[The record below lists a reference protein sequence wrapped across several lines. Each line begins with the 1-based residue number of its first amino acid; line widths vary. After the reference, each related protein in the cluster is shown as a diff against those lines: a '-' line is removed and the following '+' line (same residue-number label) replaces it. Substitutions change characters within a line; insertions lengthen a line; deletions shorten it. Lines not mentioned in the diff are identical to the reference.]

1 MIERLKQ
8 VLQEQGDNYILPFF
22 WQHGEEEEVLRD
34 YVRAIHDANIGAL
47 CIESRPHEE
56 FGKEKWWQDV
66 DIILEECKNYGMK
79 VWILDDKHFPTGYAN
94 GILEGED
101 ASLQRKHLYF
111 NSMDFCGPMKAVSLD
126 VKKYVEKRE
135 NPFARKLPFSGN
147 RKPREHYADDTLV
160 AVIAAPVT
168 EDGAFGEAVD
178 LTDRVG
184 ENGCLSWDVPGGM
197 WHIWV
202 IFTTHNAGSRP
213 YYIHMIDKA
222 SCAKLIEAVYEPHW
236 EHYKEEFG
244 KTLVGFFSDDISF
257 YNMDG
262 IEHTPNIGGDMPLPW
277 SDEVEQTIK
286 AHFGE
291 EWRSCLSMLWS
302 ENEDKQKTS
311 AVRFRYMD
319 TITKL
324 VQENFSNQI
333 GDWCRGHGVQ
343 YIGHGIDEEEFHS
356 RIGRGLGHFF
366 RSLDGETMGGIDAI
380 VGQVTPGGDHYSLE
394 GRNGEANHFTLAKLG
409 SSHGHIDPKKNGNTM
424 CEVFGAFGWG
434 ESLRTMKF
442 ITDHFLVNGVNYYV
456 PHAFSPK
463 AYPDPDCPPHFYAH
477 GYNPL
482 YRPFGKL
489 MAYMNRVCH
498 LISGGRHIAPVAML
512 YHAESEWAGA
522 YMATDRPARILQENQ
537 IDFDILPA
545 DVFAERNR
553 FLTQLFAGKLAVNK
567 EEYRV
572 LVIPYAQYITKETAQ
587 FITEAKEAGF
597 PVWFLKG
604 LPEGICGSEEA
615 LPEAVLHCPVVSLE
629 TLPEVMKQ
637 AGYVDVSSDIF
648 FPRLRYYRYRHE
660 QSEQEE
666 ASKELYLLANLD
678 TAETYS
684 GRLYLP
690 TRAVPT
696 LYDTQC
702 NVLRPLSYTLYKEGV
717 QIELTLPAYQSA
729 VVVFGCED
737 EKVTALPTA
746 EGTAIVLDG
755 SWRVSVCHSK
765 TYPQFRE
772 PKVVEAT
779 GGFQGYQ
786 TIDPDFSG
794 FIAYETKADL
804 SGAKALVLEEV
815 SDAAEVF
822 VNGKSL
828 GIQYCPPFL
837 YDLREIAAEGESE
850 LRIEVATTLEREV
863 AVMSK
868 EDTRR
873 SFFRIGGMVA
883 PTGLV
888 GKVTIYS

>member
-160 AVIAAPVT
+160 APVT

-690 TRAVPT
+690 
-696 LYDTQC
+696 
-702 NVLRPLSYTLYKEGV
+702 S
-717 QIELTLPAYQSA
+717 
-729 VVVFGCED
+729 
-737 EKVTALPTA
+737 
-746 EGTAIVLDG
+746 G
-755 SWRVSVCHSK
+755 S
-765 TYPQFRE
+765 
-772 PKVVEAT
+772 
-779 GGFQGYQ
+779 
-786 TIDPDFSG
+786 DF
-794 FIAYETKADL
+794 I
-804 SGAKALVLEEV
+804 
-815 SDAAEVF
+815 
-822 VNGKSL
+822 
-828 GIQYCPPFL
+828 
-837 YDLREIAAEGESE
+837 
-850 LRIEVATTLEREV
+850 
-863 AVMSK
+863 
-868 EDTRR
+868 
-873 SFFRIGGMVA
+873 
-883 PTGLV
+883 
-888 GKVTIYS
+888 